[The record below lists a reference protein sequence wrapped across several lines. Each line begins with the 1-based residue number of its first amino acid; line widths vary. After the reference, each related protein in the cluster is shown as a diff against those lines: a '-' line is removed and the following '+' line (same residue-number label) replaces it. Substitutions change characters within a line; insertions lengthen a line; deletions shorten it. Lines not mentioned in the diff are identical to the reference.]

1 MENARKRHLKRVISL
16 LLTVCLTVCCTPV
29 SAYAWKNLTH
39 VTTANLVLLE
49 MLRSNDRKIT
59 LSVPYENGTA
69 YTYTVPNEYY
79 EALEAYPEAFRAGAM
94 GPDFYPDMLTGQG
107 YIHPY
112 GKNPEAVPGAWIT
125 LLCDSV
131 NMMPE
136 GSEER
141 KRAISFTLGFMF
153 HYCGDM
159 FAHDFV
165 NQFAGGT
172 FPSVTEALSSVSALN
187 IMLSHMSEET
197 YVDSLI
203 NWDFYNECNMLKI
216 DAPIEFISDTMLYDG
231 AKNNGS
237 AHIYNNYGGVPAI
250 YVYLI
255 NLRSYLYKKAE
266 EMRPICEPAHIAAVM
281 YLDAWIEDLDNA
293 TDALVR
299 CFNSMANR
307 MVTVSNPNMAGII
320 TDEITNWFTTYG
332 KYITPLPDATIDLT
346 EESVRALVKTATAS
360 FNFIQESELE
370 QKQSEQIKS
379 LALTHIG
386 IPGLDD
392 TIQEYA
398 TRMNDPSVQL
408 DHPDNPFSPA
418 DKSVS
423 GNFKEFRSLVSAF
436 ADEGASFNGI
446 NYDNI
451 LNGTDGG
458 ALDNALDS
466 DLVAFYN
473 SLTMFKLILIGPDN
487 FKDFIRQVSG
497 VDQTQYQKNTAELCA
512 SSLSLNIVTAD
523 KQGAG
528 TDDNIYAVVY
538 DMEKSTSE
546 PIIKKLL
553 DKSGKDDFENGRK
566 DSYTVELGEAVK
578 LSNVEVDIVQ
588 ESTELLFPEWD
599 CESISITPYHAG
611 AALVE
616 PIGFG
621 GRYGMKAGDTWKLCF
636 NDELMLRTQ
645 ISDKWNDVQPLSAN
659 VTIETDSAVGSGTD
673 DNVTLEIYNGIE
685 FKKSISLDKDSGN
698 DFEAGSKRTY
708 GVPLADNINDAIPLD
723 KLNMKLTCSGN
734 TASGEW
740 KVKAVDII
748 LYHGEMQLTD
758 TINCGS
764 KTLDDST
771 WDLEL
776 TVKKLTRKECTR
788 TPIVLSYDTNVDDG
802 MLNFVYSLD
811 GSHQYINSNGL
822 LWRDPTVRKE
832 VFFKIFKGFS
842 PDIKYDRGSKK
853 ISENEAFNMDFT
865 LEGMWNGTGES
876 RRNKVYYDPQTTP
889 GNKDD
894 YPQMPKVSGN
904 ATISFINYKGD
915 VIYSVTQTISSGE
928 IHLKDFTDHS
938 LTFGTYSVKVSYEP
952 DSSDPM
958 YASAVE
964 TFENILTVTGCGHA
978 ETEVRNVKRPNCTE
992 KGYTGDLYCAECNEL
1007 LKTGE
1012 ETAIDPD
1019 AHDFDYANG
1028 EITKESTYFSYG
1040 EHTYYCKRNHEH
1052 KITVADIPLKAS
1064 KDGSDYSDFAD
1075 GTKDLSGNEIISGN
1089 DADGNETVTVKV
1101 GGEEVSKVVT
1111 DEYGKETVTSKIWVI
1126 GHKQEYRYT
1135 GMAQK
1140 PAFRVYDGTKRLTE
1154 NTDFTVRW
1162 LNNKNVGTASIILK
1176 FKGNYSSAETRTINF
1191 EIKPA
1196 ILGEDIIACQTG
1208 VAAKKS
1214 VQKPVPAL
1222 IWAETGKKVP
1232 AGSFKISYYPS
1243 PVKDAGT
1250 YTATITPA
1258 KTGGNFDGSTTAL
1271 IKVTDK
1277 SKLLSNAKVI
1287 FDQRSYAYTGKPVTP
1302 KYSLKS
1308 GTTQLKEGTDYR
1320 LVSLTGNTGPGTA
1333 TLIFE
1338 AISTN
1343 SAGYVGSKIATFR
1356 ISGKIELKDASP
1368 FEYSYT
1374 ESVPFA
1380 KGGAKPAVTVKYDGT
1395 VLKEGTDYTV
1405 SYAKNR
1411 GVTSEKTAEI
1421 RIRGKGSYKG
1431 TVTKTFAI
1439 KTQSLKSDGITV
1451 TAADRFSTRTR
1462 LKAPSVTI
1470 TDINGKKLSAGT
1482 DYTIG
1487 SDYAYTG
1494 DENSGTVTFTVSG
1507 KGSYYDDVKVTYSY
1521 KQASFN
1527 IGRAKAVSIP
1537 KQTYTGN
1544 AVKLS
1549 RSDLT
1554 SIVYTGSKGAVNYL
1568 EPGKD
1573 FEVKGYSNNVNTG
1586 TAKVIIHGI
1595 GDYAGTKTLTF
1606 KVIKKDVDYKGE
1618 LVGGSWK

>member
-1 MENARKRHLKRVISL
+1 
-16 LLTVCLTVCCTPV
+16 
-29 SAYAWKNLTH
+29 
-39 VTTANLVLLE
+39 
-49 MLRSNDRKIT
+49 MLN
-59 LSVPYENGTA
+59 
-69 YTYTVPNEYY
+69 
-79 EALEAYPEAFRAGAM
+79 
-94 GPDFYPDMLTGQG
+94 
-107 YIHPY
+107 
-112 GKNPEAVPGAWIT
+112 
-125 LLCDSV
+125 
-131 NMMPE
+131 
-136 GSEER
+136 
-141 KRAISFTLGFMF
+141 
-153 HYCGDM
+153 
-159 FAHDFV
+159 
-165 NQFAGGT
+165 
-172 FPSVTEALSSVSALN
+172 
-187 IMLSHMSEET
+187 
-197 YVDSLI
+197 
-203 NWDFYNECNMLKI
+203 I

-255 NLRSYLYKKAE
+255 NLRAYLYKEAE
-266 EMRPICEPAHIAAVM
+266 KMRTSIDPASAAAVM

-293 TDALVR
+293 TDALVL
-299 CFNSMANR
+299 CFNSMANK
-307 MVTVSNPNMAGII
+307 MVTVSDPDMVNII
-320 TDEITNWFTTYG
+320 TGEIETWFITYG
-332 KYITPLPDATIDLT
+332 KYITPLPDAAIDLT
-346 EESVRALVKTATAS
+346 VSGAKALVESATAS
-360 FNFIQESELE
+360 FEFVSENGLDE
-370 QKQSEQIKS
+370 MKSKQIKS

-386 IPGLDD
+386 IPGLDEK
-392 TIQEYA
+392 IKEY
-398 TRMNDPSVQL
+398 TDRMNKPEIQL

-423 GNFKEFRSLVSAF
+423 GNFKEFRSLVSSF
-436 ADEGASFNGI
+436 ADEGEEFKGKSYEDI
-446 NYDNI
+446 M
-451 LNGTDGG
+451 NGTDGG

-473 SLTMFKLILIGPDN
+473 ALTMFKLILIGPDN
-487 FKDFIRQVSG
+487 FTDFIRQVSN
-497 VDQTQYQKNTAELCA
+497 VEQTQYQKNTAELYA
-512 SSLSLNIVTAD
+512 TSLSLNIVTAD
-523 KQGAG
+523 TEYAG

-546 PIIKKLL
+546 PIIKKPL
-553 DKSGKDDFENGRK
+553 DKSGKDDFENSRK
-566 DSYTVELGEAVK
+566 DSYTVELGRSVK
-578 LSNVEVDIVQ
+578 LSNIEVDIVQ
-588 ESTELLFPEWD
+588 EGTELLFPEWD

-611 AALVE
+611 AALIE

-621 GRYGMKAGDTWKLCF
+621 GRYGMRAGDTWNLCF
-636 NDELMLRTQ
+636 KDELMLRTELPNN
-645 ISDKWNDVQPLSAN
+645 WNTVQPLSAN
-659 VTIETDSAVGSGTD
+659 VTIETDSAGGSGTD
-673 DNVTLEIYNGIE
+673 DNVTLEVYNGTV
-685 FKKSISLDKDSGN
+685 FKKSISLDKVSGN

-734 TASGEW
+734 SAAGAWT
-740 KVKAVDII
+740 VNAVDIT

-758 TINCGS
+758 KISRSGPQ
-764 KTLDDST
+764 TLNNNT
-771 WDLEL
+771 WDLNFTGNEL
-776 TVKKLTRKECTR
+776 ARTACTR
-788 TPIVLSYDTNVDDG
+788 NPIKLSYETNVDDG

-842 PDIKYDRGSKK
+842 PDIKYDGGSKK
-853 ISENEAFNMDFT
+853 ISENEAFDMDFT

-876 RRNKVYYDPQTTP
+876 RRNQVYYDPQTTP
-889 GNKDD
+889 GNEDD

-915 VIYSVTQTISSGE
+915 VVYSVTQTISSGE

-952 DSSDPM
+952 DSPDPM

-978 ETEVRNVKRPNCTE
+978 ETELRNVKKPNCTE

-1012 ETAIDPD
+1012 ETAVDPD

-1028 EITKESTYFSYG
+1028 EITKEPTYFSYG

-1052 KITVADIPLKAS
+1052 KITVADIPLLTS
-1064 KDGSDYSDFAD
+1064 KDGRDYSDFAED
-1075 GTKDLSGNEIISGN
+1075 TKDLSGNEIISGN
-1089 DADGNETVTVKV
+1089 DADGNETVTVKI

-1176 FKGNYSSAETRTINF
+1176 FKGNYSSVETRTINF

-1196 ILGEDIIACQTG
+1196 VLGEDIIACQTG

-1214 VQKPVPAL
+1214 AQKPVPAL

-1232 AGSFKISYYPS
+1232 AGSFKISYDPS

-1258 KTGGNFDGSTTAL
+1258 KTGGNFNGSTTAL
-1271 IKVTDK
+1271 IKVADK

-1308 GTTQLKEGTDYR
+1308 GTAQLKEGTDYR
-1320 LVSLTGNTGPGTA
+1320 LVTLTGNTGPGTA
-1333 TLIFE
+1333 MVIFE

-1431 TVTKTFAI
+1431 TVTKTYAI

-1482 DYTIG
+1482 DYTTG
-1487 SDYAYTG
+1487 NDYAYTG

-1549 RSDLT
+1549 KSDLT

-1573 FEVKGYSNNVNTG
+1573 FEVKGYSNNVKTG

-1606 KVIKKDVDYKGE
+1606 KVIKKEVDYRGE